1 MCETLSVTVFM
12 TVLKCTKM
20 PHLFKKKKKHVHI
33 YSKLQ
38 IYHAG
43 MLLSEQT
50 HMVDL
55 YIHDKVSKVQMALVI
70 CLT

>member
-1 MCETLSVTVFM
+1 
-12 TVLKCTKM
+12 
-20 PHLFKKKKKHVHI
+20 
-33 YSKLQ
+33 
-38 IYHAG
+38 

-70 CLT
+70 CLTWHVNQDFH